1 MKLEILPGTTLL
13 VSLGVINHQGSANN
27 NPVPW
32 PGMKVVVILLV
43 LGQVSARPW
52 TQVDSVFSLGCGG
65 GRGKAEWTA
74 TPGTWP
80 SGLAEMECPWPA
92 LCEQ

>member
-1 MKLEILPGTTLL
+1 MKLEILPGTTLM

-52 TQVDSVFSLGCGG
+52 TQACVFPWVWRGG
-65 GRGKAEWTA
+65 GR
-74 TPGTWP
+74 
-80 SGLAEMECPWPA
+80 
-92 LCEQ
+92 

>member
-1 MKLEILPGTTLL
+1 MKLEILPGTTLM

-52 TQVDSVFSLGCGG
+52 TQVDSVFSLGCDGG
-65 GRGKAEWTA
+65 QRESRVDSHPGNMAQWPGRDGM
-74 TPGTWP
+74 
-80 SGLAEMECPWPA
+80 SLASS
-92 LCEQ
+92 L